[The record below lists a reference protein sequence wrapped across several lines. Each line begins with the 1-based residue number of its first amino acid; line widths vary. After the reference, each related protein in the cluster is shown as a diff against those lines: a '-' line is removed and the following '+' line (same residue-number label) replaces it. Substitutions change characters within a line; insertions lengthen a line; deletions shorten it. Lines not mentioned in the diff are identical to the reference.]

1 MYVVHPKLRVTSTK
15 RFHLV
20 LFPNNQLQA
29 AHMSCH
35 ATFNSQQQSCH
46 IFFLHQGLPPVKK
59 NALLISLKN
68 SAPSGVMNHV

>member
-1 MYVVHPKLRVTSTK
+1 MYVVHHKLGVTSTK

-29 AHMSCH
+29 IHLSCH

-46 IFFLHQGLPPVKK
+46 IFFLHQGLPPIEK

-68 SAPSGVMNHV
+68 SAASSVMTHV